1 MKLSIAAAALAAS
14 ILSATPAS
22 AATVISGTDALRE
35 WNLIVLGNLS
45 SSSEVEGRTFVGGN
59 LSGGSSN
66 YQIRTPAASSNAQPG
81 LTVVGNV
88 VGSTKNLNAGGAVI
102 GGNLVSGVNMNG
114 APQTLRVGGT
124 IQNTN
129 VNQNIVQSGLAS
141 TPGFTSGLFAQ
152 RDALFT
158 SMVDLSSALTQLSPT
173 ASVTIANNRA
183 LFEAAGNGI
192 AVFSLTAAQLGQFG
206 EIQFNRNGFDTVV
219 VNVAGSAI
227 TLNDNFLGNS
237 SGLGSNVIW
246 NFADATT
253 LNLTT
258 AWHGSILAP
267 KAAATTGNFIEGSA
281 VFGNMIQN
289 GEVHLGAYS
298 GGNLNET
305 SAVPEPASWAMMIG
319 GFGIVGAALRRRRS
333 VATRIAYA

>member
-1 MKLSIAAAALAAS
+1 MKLSIVAAALAAS
-14 ILSATPAS
+14 ILSALPAS
-22 AATVISGTDALRE
+22 AATVITGTDALRE

-45 SSSEVEGRTFVGGN
+45 SGSEVEGRTFVGGT
-59 LSGGSSN
+59 LSGNSSN
-66 YQIRTPAASSNAQPG
+66 YQIRTPAPSSNAQPG

-88 VGSTKNLNAGGAVI
+88 VGGTKNLNAGGAVI

-129 VNQNIVQSGLAS
+129 VNQNVVQSGLAS
-141 TPGFTSGLFAQ
+141 TPGFTSGLIAQ
-152 RDALFT
+152 RDALVS
-158 SMVDLSSALTQLSPT
+158 SMIDLSSALAQLSPT
-173 ASVTIANNRA
+173 ASVSIANNRA

-206 EIQFNRNGFDTVV
+206 EIQFNRNGFETVV
-219 VNVAGSAI
+219 VNVSGNAI

-258 AWHGSILAP
+258 AWHGSVLAP
-267 KAAATTGNFIEGSA
+267 NAAATTGNFIEGSA
-281 VFGNMIQN
+281 VFGSMIQN

-298 GGNLNET
+298 GGSLD
-305 SAVPEPASWAMMIG
+305 AAGVVPEPASWAMMIG
-319 GFGIVGAALRRRRS
+319 GFGILGAALRRRRS
-333 VATRIAYA
+333 VATRITYA

>member
-1 MKLSIAAAALAAS
+1 MKLSIAAALSAS
-14 ILSATPAS
+14 ILIAMPAS
-22 AATVISGTDALRE
+22 AATVITGTDALRE

-141 TPGFTSGLFAQ
+141 TPGFTSGLTAQ
-152 RDALFT
+152 RDALVT
-158 SMVDLSSALTQLSPT
+158 SMIDLSGALAQLTPT
-173 ASVTIANNRA
+173 ASVSIANNRA
-183 LFEAAGNGI
+183 LFDAAGNGI

-219 VNVAGSAI
+219 VNVSGSAI

-237 SGLGSNVIW
+237 DGLGSNVIW
-246 NFADATT
+246 NFADATS

-258 AWHGSILAP
+258 AWHGSVLAP
-267 KAAATTGNFIEGSA
+267 NAAATTANFIQGSA
-281 VFGNMIQN
+281 VFGSLIQN
-289 GEVHLGAYS
+289 GEIHLGAYS
-298 GGNLNET
+298 GGTLEA

-319 GFGIVGAALRRRRS
+319 GFGLVGGAMRRRRV
-333 VATRIAYA
+333 VAARVAYA

>member
-1 MKLSIAAAALAAS
+1 MKLSIAAA
-14 ILSATPAS
+14 LSASVLFAMPAS
-22 AATVISGTDALRE
+22 AATVITGTDALRE

-141 TPGFTSGLFAQ
+141 TPGFTSGLTAQ
-152 RDALFT
+152 RDALVT
-158 SMVDLSSALTQLSPT
+158 SMIDLSGALAQLTPT
-173 ASVTIANNRA
+173 ASVSIANNRA
-183 LFEAAGNGI
+183 LFDAAGNGI

-219 VNVAGSAI
+219 VNVSGSAI

-237 SGLGSNVIW
+237 DGLGSNVIW
-246 NFADATT
+246 NFADATS

-258 AWHGSILAP
+258 AWHGSVLAP
-267 KAAATTGNFIEGSA
+267 NAAATTANFIQGSA
-281 VFGNMIQN
+281 VFGSLIQN
-289 GEVHLGAYS
+289 GEIHLGAYS
-298 GGNLNET
+298 GGNLEV

-319 GFGIVGAALRRRRS
+319 GFGLVGGAMRRRRV
-333 VATRIAYA
+333 VAARVAYA